1 MWWWWTARRRRRAAG
16 VCGRSRAGLA
26 ARVRKRLDA
35 FPSSPDSEE
44 GLLKLVELAEMGPS
58 TRVLVQL
65 GLDRPRYKHLMPAVR
80 TLLQANA
87 RKAIASMLDHM
98 RGEEVLGLAKPPAR
112 HAIVD
117 VLQLSPLGVG

>member
-87 RKAIASMLDHM
+87 RKAWLD
-98 RGEEVLGLAKPPAR
+98 
-112 HAIVD
+112 
-117 VLQLSPLGVG
+117 QLEFLRNRV